1 MREHQPS
8 DLRVA
13 GITPFTTIDFPG
25 KLSAVVFIQGCPWR
39 CPYCHNPWMQP
50 REFDPSLEH
59 GSWEEVASL
68 LSRRKGLLDGVIFSG
83 GEPCVDPA
91 LPAAIRAV
99 KDMGYAAGLHTG
111 GAYPRVLETILPM
124 LDWVGMDVKAD
135 PRDAAH
141 FDRTAG
147 AKGAAEHF
155 LLSHRL
161 LKESGVAHEL
171 RTTAHPDWLPDERL
185 LSLADWLKSEVVDTF
200 ALQIYRRPP
209 GGLLTGLFPAVGID
223 YPAPETMTALKG
235 AVTHFVERRN
245 DR

>member
-1 MREHQPS
+1 MKMISR
-8 DLRVA
+8 R
-13 GITPFTTIDFPG
+13 DFM
-25 KLSAVVFIQGCPWR
+25 KASAVVGAAGVLTACGGSSSSTAASSVAASTAASSAAASTTGSANIGVCIYQFADNFMTLYR
-39 CPYCHNPWMQP
+39 T
-50 REFDPSLEH
+50 DLE
-59 GSWEEVASL
+59 EYL
-68 LSRRKGLLDGVIFSG
+68 
-83 GEPCVDPA
+83 
-91 LPAAIRAV
+91 
-99 KDMGYAAGLHTG
+99 KDMGYAVGLHTG
-111 GAYPRVLETILPM
+111 GAYPRVLERVLPM

-185 LSLADWLKSEVVDTF
+185 LSLAEWLKSEKVVTF

-223 YPAPETMTALKG
+223 YPAPETTAALKA
-235 AVTHFVERRN
+235 AVAHFVERRN

>member
-147 AKGAAEHF
+147 AKGAAEHC
-155 LLSHRL
+155 LLSH
-161 LKESGVAHEL
+161 
-171 RTTAHPDWLPDERL
+171 P
-185 LSLADWLKSEVVDTF
+185 
-200 ALQIYRRPP
+200 
-209 GGLLTGLFPAVGID
+209 
-223 YPAPETMTALKG
+223 
-235 AVTHFVERRN
+235 
-245 DR
+245 

>member
-1 MREHQPS
+1 M
-8 DLRVA
+8 
-13 GITPFTTIDFPG
+13 
-25 KLSAVVFIQGCPWR
+25 
-39 CPYCHNPWMQP
+39 
-50 REFDPSLEH
+50 
-59 GSWEEVASL
+59 
-68 LSRRKGLLDGVIFSG
+68 DGVIFSG

-99 KDMGYAAGLHTG
+99 KEMGYAVGLHTG
-111 GAYPRVLETILPM
+111 GAYPRVLEEILPM
-124 LDWVGMDVKAD
+124 LDWVGMDVKVD

-171 RTTAHPDWLPDERL
+171 RTTAHPDWLPDGRL
-185 LSLADWLKSEVVDTF
+185 LTLAEWLKEEKVDTF

-223 YPAPETMTALKG
+223 YPAPETVAALKG

>member
-1 MREHQPS
+1 MEPKAS

-13 GITPFTTIDFPG
+13 GLTPFTTIDFPG

-50 REFDPSLEH
+50 RDFAPDLAHS
-59 GSWEEVASL
+59 SWADVEAL

-83 GEPCVDPA
+83 GEPTIDPA

-99 KDMGYAAGLHTG
+99 KEKGFAVGLHTG
-111 GAYPRVLETILPM
+111 GAYPRRLTEILPM
-124 LDWVGMDVKAD
+124 LDWVGLDVKSD
-135 PRDAAH
+135 PRDAEH
-141 FDRTAG
+141 FDRVAG
-147 AKGAAEHF
+147 ARGAAAHF
-155 LLSHRL
+155 LESFRL
-161 LKESGVAHEL
+161 LKESGVPHEC

-185 LSLADWLKSEVVDTF
+185 LPLVEWLRSESVDTF

-209 GGLLTGLFPAVGID
+209 GGLLTGLFPSVGSD
-223 YPAPETMTALKG
+223 YPAPETTA
-235 AVTHFVERRN
+235 AMRAAFPHFVERRN

>member
-1 MREHQPS
+1 MGTDIFQYLGNALVRHILLGICPLQK
-8 DLRVA
+8 LRQQ
-13 GITPFTTIDFPG
+13 
-25 KLSAVVFIQGCPWR
+25 L
-39 CPYCHNPWMQP
+39 
-50 REFDPSLEH
+50 
-59 GSWEEVASL
+59 
-68 LSRRKGLLDGVIFSG
+68 
-83 GEPCVDPA
+83 
-91 LPAAIRAV
+91 
-99 KDMGYAAGLHTG
+99 KDNAAGLHTG

-185 LSLADWLKSEVVDTF
+185 LSLADWLKSEAVDTF

>member
-1 MREHQPS
+1 MCLPTVYS
-8 DLRVA
+8 
-13 GITPFTTIDFPG
+13 TP
-25 KLSAVVFIQGCPWR
+25 
-39 CPYCHNPWMQP
+39 
-50 REFDPSLEH
+50 
-59 GSWEEVASL
+59 
-68 LSRRKGLLDGVIFSG
+68 RRYS
-83 GEPCVDPA
+83 
-91 LPAAIRAV
+91 
-99 KDMGYAAGLHTG
+99 
-111 GAYPRVLETILPM
+111 PRVQP
-124 LDWVGMDVKAD
+124 
-135 PRDAAH
+135 P
-141 FDRTAG
+141 G

-185 LSLADWLKSEVVDTF
+185 LSLADWLKSEAVDTF

>member
-1 MREHQPS
+1 
-8 DLRVA
+8 
-13 GITPFTTIDFPG
+13 
-25 KLSAVVFIQGCPWR
+25 
-39 CPYCHNPWMQP
+39 
-50 REFDPSLEH
+50 
-59 GSWEEVASL
+59 
-68 LSRRKGLLDGVIFSG
+68 
-83 GEPCVDPA
+83 
-91 LPAAIRAV
+91 
-99 KDMGYAAGLHTG
+99 
-111 GAYPRVLETILPM
+111 M

-185 LSLADWLKSEVVDTF
+185 LSLADWLKSEAVDTF

-223 YPAPETMTALKG
+223 YPAPERRPPEG
-235 AVTHFVERRN
+235 AVKHFVERRTTAEASAASLGRIASTS
-245 DR
+245 DAASGASRMRRRTSSKSLASIAA